1 MQFEYEE
8 QKEIQEEEL
17 KIEQQISSKIQTQRI
32 SGQKFDLG
40 ANDDLITIKNTDD
53 YNKYCEDNEELFSK
67 RIMVS
72 GCPSKDSEQPQKL
85 YPRGSSLKTVG
96 YGSVEKDIIIRQYQP
111 ELVIESK
118 LGKDRLMSLYAI
130 NSLTQQNY
138 QSHKFSSLEKLKTDE
153 LAYSNSNLNSK
164 DQSAKMNIQDQR
176 GSEPSKPEVLITE
189 PEKQMPF

>member
-1 MQFEYEE
+1 MEFEYEE

-72 GCPSKDSEQPQKL
+72 GCPSKDSEQP
-85 YPRGSSLKTVG
+85 
-96 YGSVEKDIIIRQYQP
+96 
-111 ELVIESK
+111 
-118 LGKDRLMSLYAI
+118 
-130 NSLTQQNY
+130 
-138 QSHKFSSLEKLKTDE
+138 
-153 LAYSNSNLNSK
+153 
-164 DQSAKMNIQDQR
+164 
-176 GSEPSKPEVLITE
+176 
-189 PEKQMPF
+189 